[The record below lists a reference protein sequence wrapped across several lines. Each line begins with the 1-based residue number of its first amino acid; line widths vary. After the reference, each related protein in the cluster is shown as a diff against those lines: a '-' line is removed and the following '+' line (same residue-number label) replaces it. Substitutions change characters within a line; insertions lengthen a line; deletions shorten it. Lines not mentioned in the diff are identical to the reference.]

1 MYLEVDMQVHNKDW
15 AGVELMRLTVVYDET
30 SGFDVVIEGGSMDPH
45 GAVDLLIAKP
55 ALSDQ

>member
-1 MYLEVDMQVHNKDW
+1 
-15 AGVELMRLTVVYDET
+15 MRLTSLVYDET